1 MDHISNSLIEA
12 TQKQPELTSYL
23 EKFTKT
29 LAPEEV
35 RILEAK
41 YHSKRFGKMV
51 WADVDTWANVLLAK
65 INAITGWVVPE
76 MTLDILIDQ
85 FRKKLV
91 ESYGDC
97 NPEEIE
103 FAFRN
108 YGTVVKD
115 WGKQMNLSLIDEV
128 MIPYLSRRSEVS
140 KREEILATDNTPQI
154 EYKEDMSKDAML
166 DWFNATAKKIRAGEL
181 LVDFVPLMLY
191 EFMDAN
197 GNITATKEQKYGYLQ
212 RAADYRLGQLQA
224 EVEKN
229 DTINSRWRLSTFI
242 SQKTRGYFEGDEVD
256 RVKTLAKKMLLF
268 DTIINTPS

>member
-1 MDHISNSLIEA
+1 
-12 TQKQPELTSYL
+12 
-23 EKFTKT
+23 
-29 LAPEEV
+29 
-35 RILEAK
+35 
-41 YHSKRFGKMV
+41 MV

>member
-1 MDHISNSLIEA
+1 
-12 TQKQPELTSYL
+12 
-23 EKFTKT
+23 
-29 LAPEEV
+29 
-35 RILEAK
+35 
-41 YHSKRFGKMV
+41 MV

-140 KREEILATDNTPQI
+140 EHEEAIAVAKTPQI